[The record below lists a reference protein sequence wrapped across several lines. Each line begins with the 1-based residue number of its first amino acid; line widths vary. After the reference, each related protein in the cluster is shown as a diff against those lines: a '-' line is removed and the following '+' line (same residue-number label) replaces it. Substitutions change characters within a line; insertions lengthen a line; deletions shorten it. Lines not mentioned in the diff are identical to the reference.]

1 MARQQRPQVPS
12 RSRPTLGDSW
22 VVESDDDVESTLATS
37 RMQTRSSPP
46 TGTTAST
53 SSKAYNPPNW
63 SSLTNQKGNTQ
74 IESKISDES
83 EDYGAFLTSAITPSR
98 TLEPAQA
105 SSPRYSSY
113 AADLSQT
120 RSARQSISAGDDSQI
135 TGHIDKGLRTFV
147 DTAYNLSNPSKT
159 NKAKVV
165 RASQR
170 LPNKSGASRKKTKG
184 EYAEASAEPVLIMPS
199 IYEDSLAGSW
209 IGEDSPRRRK
219 EANRG
224 GDILERSTEL
234 DGTENFQSRNQEPL
248 TQVTMTTI
256 LENVFTFLK
265 PILSWVYDVTGG
277 ALGKLKTPLS
287 YFLAVY
293 LFFGLLLFLRNL
305 LTSSIYSALS
315 PICRIP
321 GSSLLSL
328 PMCYSVASAQYEGH
342 ESPPV
347 QFGQLMTVQSKFEA
361 VLEESAGGVSLPL
374 DMKRGETSIRDLRQ
388 VVRYSNL
395 HSKNELVLE
404 FDGFIETARVA
415 SYDLQKFN
423 SHVGR
428 GVDNILAT
436 ARWTKRVLDGITLRQ
451 GSQGVI
457 MAFFNDKF
465 LAPFQPLKFTE
476 DTLLDQYIQHT
487 RIVEEEI
494 HRLIAEAQ
502 ALLLVLQN
510 LEDRL
515 DVIYGIVMR
524 DDLHAQGS
532 RAEILSQLWT
542 KVGGNRGKLGK
553 FNSQLRLLGQVNTYR
568 QSAIAHVSG
577 TMIKLQGMGAE
588 LEELR
593 ERVGSVELLGG
604 SRGVPLSVH
613 IENIEL
619 GVERLEKGRN
629 RAKGVENEEL
639 RKTLERGKKGAKEIE
654 GS

>member
-1 MARQQRPQVPS
+1 MPRQRIPQVPS
-12 RSRPTLGDSW
+12 QARPTLSDSW
-22 VVESDDDVESTLATS
+22 VVESDDDVVERPL
-37 RMQTRSSPP
+37 
-46 TGTTAST
+46 ST
-53 SSKAYNPPNW
+53 SY
-63 SSLTNQKGNTQ
+63 TNN
-74 IESKISDES
+74 
-83 EDYGAFLTSAITPSR
+83 TPSR
-98 TLEPAQA
+98 TSIVTQTSASRQSPTEKANNPLNRPSRTKNRGSDGIEGYDSFLVPAIT
-105 SSPRYSSY
+105 SSPTLDSTQATPSRQFSH
-113 AADLSQT
+113 AADPDEISQT
-120 RSARQSISAGDDSQI
+120 RSARKTISASTSSQ
-135 TGHIDKGLRTFV
+135 TAGCIDEGPRTFV
-147 DTAYNLSNPSKT
+147 DNTSNPSSSSRIDDA
-159 NKAKVV
+159 KAA

-170 LPNKSGASRKKTKG
+170 LVNASEASRNNPTR
-184 EYAEASAEPVLIMPS
+184 AHTRASAEPELVMPS
-199 IYEDSLAGSW
+199 IHEDSQVSPW
-209 IGEDSPRRRK
+209 IGEERPRRRK
-219 EANRG
+219 AAGLGSNRTK
-224 GDILERSTEL
+224 D
-234 DGTENFQSRNQEPL
+234 FQSRSQEPS
-248 TQVTMTTI
+248 
-256 LENVFTFLK
+256 ENVTAFLK
-265 PILSWVYDVTGG
+265 PMISWVYDVTGG

-293 LFFGLLLFLRNL
+293 LFLGLLLFLRNL

-328 PMCYSVASAQYEGH
+328 PMCYSAASAHYESD
-342 ESPPV
+342 EPPPV
-347 QFGQLMTVQSKFEA
+347 QFDRLMTVQSKFEA
-361 VLEESAGGVSLPL
+361 VLEETAGGVSLPL

-388 VVRYSNL
+388 VVRYSSL

-404 FDGFIETARVA
+404 FDGFIETARIA

-436 ARWTKRVLDGITLRQ
+436 ARWTKRVLDGIALRQ
-451 GSQGVI
+451 DSQGVL
-457 MAFFNDKF
+457 ASFLNDKF

-515 DVIYGIVMR
+515 DVIHGIAVR

-542 KVGGNRGKLGK
+542 KVGGNRARLGK

-593 ERVGSVELLGG
+593 ERVGGVELLGG
-604 SRGVPLSVH
+604 NTGVPLSVH

-619 GVERLEKGRN
+619 GVERLENGRN
-629 RAKGVENEEL
+629 RAKGVENEKL
-639 RKTLERGKKGAKEIE
+639 RKTLERGKMGTKEIE
-654 GS
+654 GG